1 MLITLLFSAALAE
14 PRKISGSAGPCNQIE
29 GSELFTKAYDGW
41 SDTINIKDLSGLIAA
56 SKTTLNYLKTVE
68 DELAN
73 HAGLFRDIGI
83 TKADVESSLNLIVE
97 TSRSNRTSLAN
108 SEWWEEHYELWWWNT
123 AALPCANTSENNAIR
138 LTKYVIY
145 EASGCRTKSPE
156 CPQALWALPDDERHL
171 DEEAAAKNQSLLRHG
186 ITRQQ
191 VVEGIFEHKYH
202 GRSTPLAWV
211 SEETLYD
218 ALMQG
223 TVRIRFSDTSVQYY
237 NVHRPNRFKYEHG
250 TPPSE
255 QPRFWYF
262 REVKGPV
269 GWGNQAANR
278 IPIFDYGVVA
288 GDVQNLGLGKLFLLH
303 SEMRT
308 SVVVLADT
316 GGAFEGN
323 LRQLDWFV
331 GATPTDEILNQKLLL
346 HPPYV
351 QAGLL
356 IKKNQR

>member
-1 MLITLLFSAALAE
+1 MLITLLFTAALAE
-14 PRKISGSAGPCNQIE
+14 PRKISGSLGPCNQVDS
-29 GSELFTKAYDGW
+29 SELFTQAHAGW
-41 SDTINIKDLSGLIAA
+41 SEGLIFDDLKGMVSASEAA
-56 SKTTLNYLKTVE
+56 LNYLRSVE
-68 DELAN
+68 DSTAN
-73 HAGLFRDIGI
+73 HAGLFHDIGI
-83 TKADVESSLNLIVE
+83 TIADVENSLELI
-97 TSRSNRTSLAN
+97 TATYKSNKDTLN
-108 SEWWEEHYELWWWNT
+108 STAWWEEQFELWWWNP
-123 AALPCANTSENNAIR
+123 AALPCASTSDHSSIR

-145 EASGCRTKSPE
+145 EGKGCREKRPE

-171 DEEAAAKNQSLLRHG
+171 TEEEAAKNLSLLRHD

-191 VVEGIFEHKYH
+191 VVNGIFEHKH
-202 GRSTPLAWV
+202 RGRSTPLAWV

-223 TVRIRFSDTSVQYY
+223 TVRIRFNDNSVQHY
-237 NVHRPNRFKYEHG
+237 NVHRPNRYKYQHG
-250 TPPSE
+250 TPSSE
-255 QPRFWYF
+255 QQRFWYF
-262 REVKGPV
+262 REVIGPV

-303 SEMRT
+303 SETR
-308 SVVVLADT
+308 SSIVVLADT

-331 GATPTDEILNQKLLL
+331 GATPTDEVLNQKLLL
-346 HPPYV
+346 HPSYV

-356 IKKNQR
+356 IKRTQN